1 MPSAATSDGSQSEWS
16 ASGMLNTKPSDA
28 TGTSMRNVFTAMSNG
43 AELVRGRHGEVFER
57 GLRHAVR
64 HEVRGSS

>member
-28 TGTSMRNVFTAMSNG
+28 TGTSMRNVLTAMSNG
-43 AELVRGRHGEVFER
+43 RSWCAAETVRC
-57 GLRHAVR
+57 
-64 HEVRGSS
+64 SSAAFAMPYAISPGM